1 MVKLLLMYLPRTL
14 IVSDHPFN
22 SESLFALLRTFK
34 SIELVDKVFG
44 YESVEEFYSDSDID
58 VLLVDVYEDSS
69 LEMVKKLFDKFKR
82 TRIMAITSSTN
93 PWFLS
98 SLIHYGANG
107 CFITNAKAA
116 KLCEAITYLNQNKWY
131 LPDHLHNRL
140 YCEIEDLQTNG
151 TNHHQIA
158 GQNELTMDLD
168 ALTNREI
175 EILRLMVRGEQSS
188 QIAEELFISE
198 STVFTHRKH
207 ILKKLGFT
215 NTPTLI
221 RCALE
226 QGVI

>member
-1 MVKLLLMYLPRTL
+1 MYLPRTL

-22 SESLFALLRTFK
+22 SECLFTLLQTFK
-34 SIELVDKVFG
+34 SIELIDKVFG
-44 YESVEEFYSDSDID
+44 YENAKEFYSESDID

-69 LEMVKKLFDKFKR
+69 LEKVKELFDKFHR
-82 TRIMAITSSTN
+82 TRIMAITSSNN
-93 PWFLS
+93 PWFIS

-107 CFITNAKAA
+107 CFITDAKAS
-116 KLCEAITYLNQNKWY
+116 KLCEAITGLYQNKWY
-131 LPDHLHNRL
+131 LPEVLHNRL
-140 YCEIEDLQTNG
+140 YCEVEELQANG
-151 TNHHQIA
+151 SAHRHHVERPQ
-158 GQNELTMDLD
+158 ELTMDLD
-168 ALTNREI
+168 ALTNREV
-175 EILRLMVRGEQSS
+175 EILRLMVKGEQSS
-188 QIAEELFISE
+188 QIADELFISE